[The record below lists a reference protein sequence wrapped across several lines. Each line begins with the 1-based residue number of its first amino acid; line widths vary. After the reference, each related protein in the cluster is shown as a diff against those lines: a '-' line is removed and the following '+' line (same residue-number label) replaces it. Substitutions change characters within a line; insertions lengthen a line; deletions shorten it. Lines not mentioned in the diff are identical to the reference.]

1 MVALYQYHSR
11 TKGDLAF
18 QKDDRMVVLDKE
30 NGGWWRARNLSSN
43 LEGYIPMNYVAEES
57 SLDAQK

>member
-1 MVALYQYHSR
+1 MSR

-30 NGGWWRARNLSSN
+30 NGGWWKARNLTSN
-43 LEGYIPMNYVAEES
+43 QEGYIPMNYVAEES